1 VFNYPRG
8 KMRDRTS
15 QVDLNE
21 EQYST
26 DNFVSSSSKKRLD
39 LNDLLK
45 RAKDQKKNDKKLNI
59 LIFSGAASLVAVF
72 IVLLNI

>member
-1 VFNYPRG
+1 
-8 KMRDRTS
+8 MRDRTS

-45 RAKDQKKNDKKLNI
+45 RAKDQEKNDRKLNL
-59 LIFSGAASLVAVF
+59 LIYAGVALIVAVF
-72 IVLLNI
+72 LLILSI